1 MEHLTETAREF
12 VLDEGACAVGIATL
26 DTLRGGPPSAELRYV
41 LPQARS
47 AVSFAVALDQTLIE
61 PFLAKRDRRAHE
73 RDNIRANT
81 LSSGIAL
88 NLAKWLEQEGY
99 PSVPIASNNV
109 YRLEVPRGRVAM
121 DPDISLRYL
130 AVRSG
135 VGHFGLSG
143 NVITDSH
150 GAGVILGGVV
160 TSAELTP
167 TDPLP
172 GEESYCDGCRLCM
185 ACCCSGMMSRDELTT
200 VSLGGMEFSYSRR
213 LDYLRC
219 EFVCGGFTGLH
230 PSGRWSTWSPG
241 RFRIPESDEDFRP
254 ALVRGIKAH
263 AQWPDM
269 GGGFHHILMGRK
281 LHLTCGNCQL
291 VCVPERKERAKRHEL
306 LTGSGVVVQE
316 ADGSLEAVTPEA
328 ARERLAAM
336 PPERRALYEE
346 I

>member
-1 MEHLTETAREF
+1 MDQLTKTVMEF
-12 VLDEGACAVGIATL
+12 ILDEGACAVGIATL
-26 DTLRGGPPSAELRYV
+26 DTLQGGPPSADLRYV

-81 LSSGIAL
+81 LSIGIAL
-88 NLAKWLEQEGY
+88 NLAKWLEQKGY

-109 YRLEVPRGRVAM
+109 YRGEVPGGLLAM
-121 DPDISLRYL
+121 LPDISLRYL

-135 VGHFGLSG
+135 VGHLGLSG

-172 GEESYCDGCRLCM
+172 REESYCDGCRLCM
-185 ACCCSGMMSRDELTT
+185 ASCCSGMMSRDELTT
-200 VSLGGMEFSYSRR
+200 VSLGGVEFCYSRR

-241 RFRIPESDEDFRP
+241 RFRIPESD
-254 ALVRGIKAH
+254 
-263 AQWPDM
+263 
-269 GGGFHHILMGRK
+269 
-281 LHLTCGNCQL
+281 
-291 VCVPERKERAKRHEL
+291 
-306 LTGSGVVVQE
+306 
-316 ADGSLEAVTPEA
+316 
-328 ARERLAAM
+328 
-336 PPERRALYEE
+336 
-346 I
+346 

>member
-1 MEHLTETAREF
+1 MEDLKETVVEF
-12 VLDEGACAVGIATL
+12 VMDEGACAAGIATVE
-26 DTLRGGPPSAELRYV
+26 TLRGGPPSADLTYV

-47 AVSFAVALDQTLIE
+47 AVSFAVALDEDLIE
-61 PFLAKRDRRAHE
+61 PFLGKTDRRSHE

-81 LSSGIAL
+81 MASGAAL
-88 NLAKWLEQEGY
+88 NLARWLEQRGY
-99 PSVPIASNNV
+99 PSFPIASNNV
-109 YRLEVPRGRVAM
+109 YRPEAPGGRPAM
-121 DPDISLRYL
+121 LPDISLRYL

-143 NVITDSH
+143 NVITRDH
-150 GAGVILGGVV
+150 GAAVILGGVV
-160 TSAELTP
+160 TSAELAP

-172 GEESYCDGCRLCM
+172 TEENYCDGCRLCM
-185 ACCCSGMMSRDELTT
+185 ASCCSGMMSHDELTT
-200 VSLGGMEFSYSRR
+200 VSLGGMEFRYSKR

-230 PSGRWSTWSPG
+230 PSGKWSTWSPG

-263 AQWPDM
+263 ARWPDM

-291 VCVPERKERAKRHEL
+291 VCVPDKKERVRRHEL
-306 LTGSGVVVQE
+306 LVGSGVVVQE
-316 ADGSLEAVTPEA
+316 TGGAVRPVTPEE
-328 ARERLAAM
+328 AREHLSAM
-336 PPERRALYEE
+336 SPEQRALYEE